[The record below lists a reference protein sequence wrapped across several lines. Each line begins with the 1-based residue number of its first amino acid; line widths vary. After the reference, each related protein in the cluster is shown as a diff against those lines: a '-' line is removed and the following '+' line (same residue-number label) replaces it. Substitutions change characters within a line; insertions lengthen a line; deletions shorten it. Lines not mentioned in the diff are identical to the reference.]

1 METELNFNASFQK
14 TGEIIIETKSNKE
27 IEDVILWIYSEDG
40 DHKIAEKKID
50 TYEQFGYY
58 TIDKFERTNI
68 NEEKRQYRIYLM
80 NLREKLSTKKSY
92 FAEVIV
98 IIDGE
103 RYRLE
108 NEFFLEKNQ
117 AYVKEKNMSYKY
129 EK

>member
-1 METELNFNASFQK
+1 MK
-14 TGEIIIETKSNKE
+14 
-27 IEDVILWIYSEDG
+27 
-40 DHKIAEKKID
+40 
-50 TYEQFGYY
+50 
-58 TIDKFERTNI
+58 
-68 NEEKRQYRIYLM
+68 KRQYRIYLM

-117 AYVKEKNMSYKY
+117 AYFKEKNMSYKY